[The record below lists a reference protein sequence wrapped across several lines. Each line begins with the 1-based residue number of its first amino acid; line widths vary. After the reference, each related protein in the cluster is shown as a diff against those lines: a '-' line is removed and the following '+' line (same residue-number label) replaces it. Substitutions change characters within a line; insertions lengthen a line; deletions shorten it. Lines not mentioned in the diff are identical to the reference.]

1 MTHRGRK
8 VGAPLHCCLST
19 LRGRHFSQSSIPVES
34 DFPSLNRRFAVP
46 NATSDTPF
54 RPLGALLG
62 WIFPG
67 LGHIAAG
74 NTKRGLLAMSGVLF
88 LFLTGILV
96 GGIDSVDRKE
106 DSLWFVAQAG
116 CGPIAFV
123 TSYAN
128 DSLLKTGEA
137 APLVEM
143 PAPPGQQRGMF
154 ASSFKGLAHANEFGT
169 FFVFLAGLLN
179 VCVLLDAAVREPS
192 SDGASAGR
200 RAGEGAKA

>member
-1 MTHRGRK
+1 
-8 VGAPLHCCLST
+8 
-19 LRGRHFSQSSIPVES
+19 
-34 DFPSLNRRFAVP
+34 
-46 NATSDTPF
+46 
-54 RPLGALLG
+54 LLG

-74 NTKRGLLAMSGVLF
+74 NTRRGLLAMSGVMF
-88 LFLTGILV
+88 LFLTGLLV

-123 TSYAN
+123 ASYAN
-128 DSLLKTGEA
+128 DSLLKSGEA
-137 APLVEM
+137 GTLIEM
-143 PAPPGQQRGMF
+143 PPTVGQRVF

-179 VCVLLDAAVREPS
+179 ICVLLDAAVREPA
-192 SDGASAGR
+192 SDAPTAGR
-200 RAGEGAKA
+200 REGEGVKA